1 MKISVANF
9 KTIDANASQK
19 DYRKMCCLVLKEN
32 GIGNLQI
39 GWLND
44 QVCAYIET
52 TTTVLYFALNI

>member
-1 MKISVANF
+1 MPRK
-9 KTIDANASQK
+9 KTTEKCAA
-19 DYRKMCCLVLKEN
+19 LLWKEN

-44 QVCAYIET
+44 QVCTYIET